1 MRRAFHEIVKSRVRE
16 FLNPV
21 ADYLKIQILKPPAA
35 LILSIVN
42 R

>member
-21 ADYLKIQILKPPAA
+21 ADYLKISDFETFRIEP
-35 LILSIVN
+35 VH
-42 R
+42 RE